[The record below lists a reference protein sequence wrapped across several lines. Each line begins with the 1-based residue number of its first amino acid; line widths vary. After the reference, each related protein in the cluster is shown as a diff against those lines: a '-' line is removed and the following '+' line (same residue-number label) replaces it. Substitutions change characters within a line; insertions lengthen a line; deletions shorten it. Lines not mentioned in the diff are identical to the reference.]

1 MAIEDIIPL
10 DAFFSN
16 KREASPNGK
25 KKKKVDK
32 EALASPMM
40 RIPRMDVRVAR
51 DLIDIGVKELYE
63 LEGRAPDT
71 VFEEIKNR
79 KPDSPDWILPYLRMA
94 VYFAENENANPKMLH
109 PEKTKHAKLIFCL
122 GKCLNPNQK
131 NIK

>member
-10 DAFFSN
+10 DAFFSD
-16 KREASPNGK
+16 KKEAGPNGK

-32 EALASPMM
+32 EALASPKM

-71 VFEEIKNR
+71 VFEEIKKR

-94 VYFAENENANPKMLH
+94 VYFAENEDADPKMLH
-109 PEKTKHAKLIFCL
+109 PQEWMD
-122 GKCLNPNQK
+122 
-131 NIK
+131 